1 MNSIHRRI
9 LACAILT
16 SVSFSWLFAAP
27 QTSGKP
33 AATIRR
39 VAVLSGSQGFEVE
52 LTASEPVTPRTQVV
66 AGPDR
71 LVIDFPNATPGADLH
86 NVAVNRGQV
95 SGIRVGLFSTN
106 PPVTRVVLD
115 LQTPQPYRVFAS
127 GKTVIVKLNGAGQA
141 SIGGAHLTTVS
152 QTLAPVVPVAPAA
165 QPAARV
171 GVEFQS
177 GGLSIWANHAS
188 LSEVLFAVQQR
199 TGADIPI
206 PAGAEQEQV
215 VGSFG
220 PGPARD
226 VLAALLNGSAFN
238 FVLVGNA
245 DDPAQLRS
253 VVLTPRGAGVSQPAT
268 YTPPPPQ
275 PTEGAVEPLPPAQIE
290 TAPEQAGGPPPP
302 QPYPQPTPQ

>member
-1 MNSIHRRI
+1 MNSTHCKT

-39 VAVLSGSQGFEVE
+39 VAVLGGSQDFEIE

-106 PPVTRVVLD
+106 PPITRVVLD
-115 LQTPQPYRVFAS
+115 LKTPQPYRVFAS
-127 GKTVIVKLNGAGQA
+127 GKSVIVKLNGAGQA
-141 SIGGAHLTTVS
+141 SIGGARLTTVS
-152 QTLAPVVPVAPAA
+152 QTVVPVAP
-165 QPAARV
+165 PAIPAPRV

-177 GGLSIWANHAS
+177 GGLSIWADHAS
-188 LSEVLFAVQQR
+188 LSEVLFAVHNR

-220 PGPARD
+220 PGPARE

-238 FVLVGNA
+238 FVLVGTA

-275 PTEGAVEPLPPAQIE
+275 PTEAAVEPPPQIE
-290 TAPEQAGGPPPP
+290 TPAEQAGGSAPQP

>member
-1 MNSIHRRI
+1 MNSTHCKT

-39 VAVLSGSQGFEVE
+39 VAVLGGSQDFEIE

-106 PPVTRVVLD
+106 PPITRVVLD
-115 LQTPQPYRVFAS
+115 LKGPRPYRVFAS

-141 SIGGAHLTTVS
+141 SIGGARLTTVS
-152 QTLAPVVPVAPAA
+152 QTVAPVAP
-165 QPAARV
+165 PAKPAPRV

-177 GGLSIWANHAS
+177 GGLSIWADHAS
-188 LSEVLFAVQQR
+188 LSEVLFAVHNR

-220 PGPARD
+220 PGPARE

-275 PTEGAVEPLPPAQIE
+275 PTEAAVEPPPPAQIE

-302 QPYPQPTPQ
+302 QPYPQPAPQ

>member
-115 LQTPQPYRVFAS
+115 L
-127 GKTVIVKLNGAGQA
+127 KLRNPTG
-141 SIGGAHLTTVS
+141 
-152 QTLAPVVPVAPAA
+152 
-165 QPAARV
+165 
-171 GVEFQS
+171 
-177 GGLSIWANHAS
+177 S
-188 LSEVLFAVQQR
+188 L
-199 TGADIPI
+199 
-206 PAGAEQEQV
+206 
-215 VGSFG
+215 
-220 PGPARD
+220 
-226 VLAALLNGSAFN
+226 
-238 FVLVGNA
+238 
-245 DDPAQLRS
+245 
-253 VVLTPRGAGVSQPAT
+253 
-268 YTPPPPQ
+268 
-275 PTEGAVEPLPPAQIE
+275 LPE
-290 TAPEQAGGPPPP
+290 RR
-302 QPYPQPTPQ
+302 